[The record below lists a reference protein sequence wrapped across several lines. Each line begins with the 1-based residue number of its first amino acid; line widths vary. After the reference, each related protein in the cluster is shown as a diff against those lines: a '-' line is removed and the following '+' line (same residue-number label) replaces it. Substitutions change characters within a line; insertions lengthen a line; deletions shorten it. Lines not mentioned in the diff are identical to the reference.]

1 MMSLKNY
8 LNMDVYMLLSAV
20 NMQLRDEFE
29 SVSSLCSYH
38 EIDEEKLIELMNAE
52 TWLNAEQ
59 CIEYGLAD
67 KYAEKE
73 ADMSGSSAVLQKASP
88 T

>member
-8 LNMDVYMLLSAV
+8 LNMDVYMLLYAV

-38 EIDEEKLIELMNAE
+38 EIDEAKLKERLQEAGF
-52 TWLNAEQ
+52 TYVKEQ
-59 CIEYGLAD
+59 NQF
-67 KYAEKE
+67 K
-73 ADMSGSSAVLQKASP
+73 
-88 T
+88 

>member
-29 SVSSLCSYH
+29 SVTSLCSYH
-38 EIDEEKLIELMNAE
+38 EIDEAKLKERLQEAGF
-52 TWLNAEQ
+52 TYVKEQ
-59 CIEYGLAD
+59 NQF
-67 KYAEKE
+67 K
-73 ADMSGSSAVLQKASP
+73 
-88 T
+88 

>member
-1 MMSLKNY
+1 MISLKNY

-38 EIDEEKLIELMNAE
+38 EIDEAKLKERLQEAGF
-52 TWLNAEQ
+52 TYVKEQ
-59 CIEYGLAD
+59 NQF
-67 KYAEKE
+67 K
-73 ADMSGSSAVLQKASP
+73 
-88 T
+88 

>member
-1 MMSLKNY
+1 MSLKNY

-38 EIDEEKLIELMNAE
+38 EIDEAKLKERLQEAGF
-52 TWLNAEQ
+52 AYVKEQ
-59 CIEYGLAD
+59 NQF
-67 KYAEKE
+67 K
-73 ADMSGSSAVLQKASP
+73 
-88 T
+88 

>member
-29 SVSSLCSYH
+29 SVSTLCSYH
-38 EIDEEKLIELMNAE
+38 EIDEAKLKERLQEAGF
-52 TWLNAEQ
+52 TYVKEQ
-59 CIEYGLAD
+59 NQF
-67 KYAEKE
+67 K
-73 ADMSGSSAVLQKASP
+73 
-88 T
+88 

>member
-20 NMQLRDEFE
+20 NMQLRDEFV

-38 EIDEEKLIELMNAE
+38 EIDEAKLKERLQEAGF
-52 TWLNAEQ
+52 TYVKEQ
-59 CIEYGLAD
+59 NQF
-67 KYAEKE
+67 K
-73 ADMSGSSAVLQKASP
+73 
-88 T
+88 

>member
-8 LNMDVYMLLSAV
+8 LNIDVYMLLSAV

-38 EIDEEKLIELMNAE
+38 EIDEAKLKERLQEAGF
-52 TWLNAEQ
+52 TYVKEQ
-59 CIEYGLAD
+59 NQF
-67 KYAEKE
+67 K
-73 ADMSGSSAVLQKASP
+73 
-88 T
+88 

>member
-38 EIDEEKLIELMNAE
+38 EIDEAKLKERLQEAGF
-52 TWLNAEQ
+52 TYVKEQ
-59 CIEYGLAD
+59 SQF
-67 KYAEKE
+67 K
-73 ADMSGSSAVLQKASP
+73 
-88 T
+88 

>member
-1 MMSLKNY
+1 MSLKNF

-38 EIDEEKLIELMNAE
+38 DIDEEMLKERLQEAGF
-52 TWLNAEQ
+52 T
-59 CIEYGLAD
+59 Y
-67 KYAEKE
+67 EKE
-73 ADMSGSSAVLQKASP
+73 QNQFK
-88 T
+88 

>member
-38 EIDEEKLIELMNAE
+38 EIDETKLKERLQEAGF
-52 TWLNAEQ
+52 TYVKEQ
-59 CIEYGLAD
+59 NQF
-67 KYAEKE
+67 K
-73 ADMSGSSAVLQKASP
+73 
-88 T
+88 

>member
-38 EIDEEKLIELMNAE
+38 EIDEAKLKERLQEAGFPYVK
-52 TWLNAEQ
+52 EQ
-59 CIEYGLAD
+59 NQF
-67 KYAEKE
+67 K
-73 ADMSGSSAVLQKASP
+73 
-88 T
+88 

>member
-38 EIDEEKLIELMNAE
+38 EIDEAKLKERLQEAGFTYVKELN
-52 TWLNAEQ
+52 Q
-59 CIEYGLAD
+59 F
-67 KYAEKE
+67 K
-73 ADMSGSSAVLQKASP
+73 
-88 T
+88 

>member
-29 SVSSLCSYH
+29 SFSSLCSYH
-38 EIDEEKLIELMNAE
+38 EIDEEKLKERLQEAGF
-52 TWLNAEQ
+52 TYVKEQ
-59 CIEYGLAD
+59 NQF
-67 KYAEKE
+67 K
-73 ADMSGSSAVLQKASP
+73 
-88 T
+88 

>member
-38 EIDEEKLIELMNAE
+38 EIDEAKLKERLQEAGF
-52 TWLNAEQ
+52 TYVKEQ
-59 CIEYGLAD
+59 NQF
-67 KYAEKE
+67 K
-73 ADMSGSSAVLQKASP
+73 
-88 T
+88 

>member
-8 LNMDVYMLLSAV
+8 LNRDVYMLLSAV

-38 EIDEEKLIELMNAE
+38 EIDEAKLKERLQEAGF
-52 TWLNAEQ
+52 TYVKEQ
-59 CIEYGLAD
+59 NQF
-67 KYAEKE
+67 K
-73 ADMSGSSAVLQKASP
+73 
-88 T
+88 

>member
-38 EIDEEKLIELMNAE
+38 EIDEAKLKERLQEAGF
-52 TWLNAEQ
+52 TYVKEQ
-59 CIEYGLAD
+59 
-67 KYAEKE
+67 KQFK
-73 ADMSGSSAVLQKASP
+73 
-88 T
+88 

>member
-1 MMSLKNY
+1 MMSLINY

-38 EIDEEKLIELMNAE
+38 EIDEAKLKERLQEAGF
-52 TWLNAEQ
+52 TYVKEQ
-59 CIEYGLAD
+59 NQF
-67 KYAEKE
+67 K
-73 ADMSGSSAVLQKASP
+73 
-88 T
+88 

>member
-1 MMSLKNY
+1 MMLLKNY

-38 EIDEEKLIELMNAE
+38 EIDEAKLKERLQEAGF
-52 TWLNAEQ
+52 TYVKEQ
-59 CIEYGLAD
+59 NQF
-67 KYAEKE
+67 K
-73 ADMSGSSAVLQKASP
+73 
-88 T
+88 

>member
-38 EIDEEKLIELMNAE
+38 AIDEAKLKERLQEAGF
-52 TWLNAEQ
+52 TYVKEQ
-59 CIEYGLAD
+59 NQF
-67 KYAEKE
+67 K
-73 ADMSGSSAVLQKASP
+73 
-88 T
+88 

>member
-38 EIDEEKLIELMNAE
+38 EIDGAKLKERLQEAGF
-52 TWLNAEQ
+52 TYVKEQ
-59 CIEYGLAD
+59 NQF
-67 KYAEKE
+67 K
-73 ADMSGSSAVLQKASP
+73 
-88 T
+88 

>member
-1 MMSLKNY
+1 MSLKNY

-38 EIDEEKLIELMNAE
+38 EIDEVKLKERLQEAGF
-52 TWLNAEQ
+52 TYVKEQ
-59 CIEYGLAD
+59 NQF
-67 KYAEKE
+67 K
-73 ADMSGSSAVLQKASP
+73 
-88 T
+88 

>member
-29 SVSSLCSYH
+29 SVTSLCSYH
-38 EIDEEKLIELMNAE
+38 EIDEAKLKERLQEAGF
-52 TWLNAEQ
+52 TYVAEQ
-59 CIEYGLAD
+59 NQF
-67 KYAEKE
+67 K
-73 ADMSGSSAVLQKASP
+73 
-88 T
+88 

>member
-8 LNMDVYMLLSAV
+8 LSMDVYMLLSAV

-38 EIDEEKLIELMNAE
+38 EIDEAKLKERLQEAGF
-52 TWLNAEQ
+52 TYVKEQ
-59 CIEYGLAD
+59 NQF
-67 KYAEKE
+67 K
-73 ADMSGSSAVLQKASP
+73 
-88 T
+88 

>member
-1 MMSLKNY
+1 MMLLKNY

-38 EIDEEKLIELMNAE
+38 EIDEVKLKERLQEAGF
-52 TWLNAEQ
+52 TYVKEQ
-59 CIEYGLAD
+59 NQF
-67 KYAEKE
+67 K
-73 ADMSGSSAVLQKASP
+73 
-88 T
+88 